1 MSGLGDS
8 FARVVT
14 DGPLLLAALVA
25 AVAGLVSFLSPC
37 VLPLVPGYL
46 SYVTGLSAA
55 EESATRTPA
64 GAEPAAA
71 APTSAEAAPV
81 AAGTAADPSAP
92 AAHAGSTAAPAAHA
106 ASTAAS
112 VATAGAVAAP
122 VAVRSPRRLRSRT
135 VAGAALFVLGF
146 TAVFVAYGVL
156 FGRLGALLIEH
167 QRMLERVLGAV
178 VILLGLAFLG
188 VIPGVMR
195 EFRIH
200 RYPSAGLV
208 GAPLLGVVFGLG
220 WTPCIGPTLGAVQSL
235 ALSSAGAG
243 RGATLSAAYCL
254 GLGVPFLL
262 IAAGARWAVGAVGV
276 VRRHAALVTYAGGG
290 LLVLLGILLVTGLW
304 AELTIQL
311 TSRVGQSGLGTSL

>member
-1 MSGLGDS
+1 MSGAGES
-8 FARVVT
+8 FARVVA

-46 SYVTGLSAA
+46 SYVTELS
-55 EESATRTPA
+55 
-64 GAEPAAA
+64 GAEAAA
-71 APTSAEAAPV
+71 AGPPP
-81 AAGTAADPSAP
+81 AAGPS
-92 AAHAGSTAAPAAHA
+92 GG
-106 ASTAAS
+106 
-112 VATAGAVAAP
+112 VAVQARLRGRTVTGAV
-122 VAVRSPRRLRSRT
+122 
-135 VAGAALFVLGF
+135 LFVLGF
-146 TAVFVAYGVL
+146 TAVFVTYGVL

-167 QRMLERVLGAV
+167 QRALEQVLGAV

-188 VIPGVMR
+188 VLPGAAR

-200 RYPSAGLV
+200 RYPAAGLV

-235 ALSSAGAG
+235 ALSSASAG
-243 RGATLSAAYCL
+243 RGAALSAAYCL
-254 GLGVPFLL
+254 GLGVPFVLVAL
-262 IAAGARWAVGAVGV
+262 GTRWLVGALGV

-290 LLVLLGILLVTGLW
+290 LLVLLGLLLVTGLW

-311 TSRVGQSGLGTSL
+311 TSRVGRTGLGTQL